1 MALGALAGQNILFLN
16 KKFLT
21 VCANTVLL
29 ALCSLFS
36 VRFRFL
42 AGGE

>member
-29 ALCSLFS
+29 CSLFS